1 MGNHLMSLIKAND
14 ITNVAGGIPT
24 VKSQQLIPTAWVN
37 FNGTG
42 TVAIRDSEGVSSI
55 GDNGTGDYT
64 INFSTNMPNTN
75 YAVCGS
81 CSNGDGD
88 GVAGDDQSLFSNVKK
103 TFAPA
108 TTSIRVGTRN
118 VDANQKD
125 MKYTSA
131 IIMGGQA

>member
-1 MGNHLMSLIKAND
+1 MGDYLMSLIKAND
-14 ITNVAGGIPT
+14 IQNASGGIPT

>member
-1 MGNHLMSLIKAND
+1 MSLIKAND

-75 YAVCGS
+75 YAVYGS
-81 CSNGDGD
+81 CSNGEGD
-88 GVAGDDQSLFSNVKK
+88 GVAGNDQSLFSNVKK
-103 TFAPA
+103 TFSPA

-125 MKYTSA
+125 MRYTSA
-131 IIMGGQA
+131 IVMGGQA